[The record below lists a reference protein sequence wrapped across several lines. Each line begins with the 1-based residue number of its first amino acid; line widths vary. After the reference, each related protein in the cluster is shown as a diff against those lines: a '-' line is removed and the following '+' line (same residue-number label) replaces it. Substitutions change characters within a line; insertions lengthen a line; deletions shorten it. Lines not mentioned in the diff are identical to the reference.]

1 MGLLN
6 TKPTIFYKQDFITT
20 TKVKVTMILHNVP
33 PEYLSEH
40 MIIPLTQSYL
50 KHKYNFYFT
59 NLNMSLIFE
68 EIDRIQFTQVILK
81 MPFRFQRLNDI
92 PRIYE

>member
-20 TKVKVTMILHNVP
+20 NKLKVTMILHNVP
-33 PEYLSEH
+33 PEYLSKH

-59 NLNMSLIFE
+59 NLNSSLIFE
-68 EIDRIQFTQVILK
+68 DIDREQFKKVILQ

-92 PRIYE
+92 SRIYE